1 MANNDVEIEIQVQ
14 VENIKPLEDFLEKN
28 GKLESEKRQ
37 LDEYFVPAHR
47 NFLDVRP
54 VSEWL
59 RVRDAGNKYSLNY
72 KNWYF
77 TKDGKSYHCDEF
89 ETKIEDPDKMRKILK
104 VLDFKPIVTVDKA
117 RKSWL
122 YDDWEISLDR
132 IKGLGDF
139 VEIEYKGSVDVDPE
153 QETRKMV
160 NFLKKLGCGKIKR
173 NYGGYPFHLLFP
185 EEMKFEVE

>member
-1 MANNDVEIEIQVQ
+1 MNDTEIEIQVQ
-14 VENIKPLEDFLEKN
+14 VENVKPLEDFLEKG

-54 VSEWL
+54 VNEWL
-59 RVRDAGNKYSLNY
+59 RIRKSESDYSLNY

-77 TKDGKSYHCDEF
+77 TEDEKSYHCDEF
-89 ETKIEDPDKMRKILK
+89 ETKIENPDKMRKILK
-104 VLDFKPIVTVDKA
+104 VLDFKPIVTVDKT

-132 IKGLGDF
+132 IKALGDF
-139 VEIEYKGSVDVDPE
+139 VEIEYKGSADVDSE

-173 NYGGYPFHLLFP
+173 NYAGYPFHLLFP
-185 EEMKFEVE
+185 EEMKFDME

>member
-1 MANNDVEIEIQVQ
+1 MANNNVEIEIQVQ
-14 VENIKPLEDFLEKN
+14 VENVKPLEDFLEKN
-28 GKLESEKRQ
+28 GKLESEKHQ
-37 LDEYFVPAHR
+37 HDEYFVPAHR

-54 VSEWL
+54 VGEWL
-59 RVRDAGNKYSLNY
+59 RVRDAGGEYSLNY
-72 KNWYF
+72 KNWHF

-104 VLDFKPIVTVDKA
+104 VLDFKPIVTVDKT

-122 YDDWEISLDR
+122 YEAWKISLDE

-139 VEIEYKGSVDVDPE
+139 VEIEYEGKDNIEPE
-153 QETRKMV
+153 QETAKMV